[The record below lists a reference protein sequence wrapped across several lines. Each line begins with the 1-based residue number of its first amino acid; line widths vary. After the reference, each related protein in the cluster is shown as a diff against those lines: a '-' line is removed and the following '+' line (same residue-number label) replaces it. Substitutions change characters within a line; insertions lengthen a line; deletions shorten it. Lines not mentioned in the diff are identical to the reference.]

1 MIVMK
6 KIYTYATLALLTPVL
21 NSIAD
26 NAFLVCRLFN

>member
-21 NSIAD
+21 NQHFGQCLPS
-26 NAFLVCRLFN
+26 F